1 MKPTLL
7 IVDDEKNTRE
17 GLSKALESPD
27 YKILIAA
34 SATEAFRIMARERVD
49 LVLTDLRMPG
59 IDGLDLMRRI
69 RRSRPGVIVILL
81 TAYGT
86 VQTAVQAMKEGA
98 YDYLTKPL
106 NLDELEMVVR
116 RAIASLVP
124 GGEQRDVRYGIESIT
139 GVSNR
144 IGEIKEA
151 VRQIAPTKATVLIEG
166 ESGTG
171 KELIAHAIH
180 GLSDRKDRPLVA
192 VHCAALAES
201 LLESELFGHEKG
213 AFTGAIKRHKGRFE
227 LADGGTLFLDEV
239 SEMAPG
245 TQVKLLRVLQE
256 QEFER
261 VGGAETIRVDV
272 RLITATNADLETLIE
287 RGCFREDLYY
297 RLNVIRLR
305 VPPLRV
311 RKEDIPLL
319 IQSFLAEFNRTNGK
333 RVEGLTDE
341 ALSAIMAY
349 DWPGNVRE
357 LRNCVESL
365 VVLSRGRMIGLSELP
380 RKVRES
386 VDQSSLVLQE
396 GGVPPVAQPEIET
409 TLRGAEVKMI
419 RDALAKT
426 CGNRTEAAKIL
437 GISRRTLHRKI
448 TELKLGAKTHP
459 DALSLN

>member
-17 GLSKALESPD
+17 GLAKALESPD

-34 SATEAFRIMARERVD
+34 SATEAFGIMVHERVD

-124 GGEQRDVRYGIESIT
+124 RRERQELRYGLESIT
-139 GVSNR
+139 GVSSR
-144 IGEIKEA
+144 IEEIKEM

-171 KELIAHAIH
+171 KELIARAIH
-180 GLSDRKDRPLVA
+180 GLSDRKDRPFVA

-261 VGGAETIRVDV
+261 VGGAETIHVDV
-272 RLITATNADLETLIE
+272 RLITATNADLETLIA
-287 RGCFREDLYY
+287 RNCFREDLYY

-305 VPPLRV
+305 VPLLRL

-319 IQSFLAEFNRTNGK
+319 IQSFLAEFNRTNAK

-357 LRNCVESL
+357 LRNCIEGV
-365 VVLSRGRMIGLSELP
+365 VVLSRGPVIGLSGLP

-386 VDQSSLVLQE
+386 ADHSSLVLPAGE
-396 GGVPPVAQPEIET
+396 VPPVVQPESET
-409 TLRGAEVKMI
+409 TIRGAEVKMI

-426 CGNRTEAAKIL
+426 SGNRTETAKIL

-448 TELKLGAKTHP
+448 VKLKLGAETHP
-459 DALSLN
+459 ESL